1 MWESWI
7 QNYGY
12 IAVFFGSVLE
22 GETVLI
28 LAGYSM
34 SRGYLDPVPTFLL
47 AVAGGT
53 AGDSLYFW
61 LGRRFGARLLRSL
74 AVPRPYRARAK
85 MVLRR
90 WGRQAA
96 FTTRF
101 AYGLRLALPMLI
113 GAARMPALLFHT
125 FNLIAATLFAVLYL
139 GLGFMFGEAVQEI
152 LGRVRPYEHRILL
165 SVICLGAIIW
175 IIREYRLLRS
185 APPEED
191 DDEVVL

>member
-7 QNYGY
+7 ENYGY
-12 IAVFFGSVLE
+12 LAVFIGSVFE

-53 AGDSLYFW
+53 LGDSLYYW
-61 LGRRFGARLLRSL
+61 LGRRFGDGLLRTL
-74 AVPRPYRARAK
+74 AVPRPFRARAK
-85 MVLRR
+85 MLLRR

-101 AYGLRLALPMLI
+101 AYGLRVALPMLI
-113 GAARMPALLFHT
+113 GTTRMPFLLFHSV
-125 FNLIAATLFAVLYL
+125 NLVAAVVFACLYL
-139 GLGFMFGEAVQEI
+139 GLGFLFGEAVQEV

-165 SVICLGAIIW
+165 GVICLGALIW
-175 IIREYRLLRS
+175 IVREYRLFRN
-185 APPEED
+185 APPEE
-191 DDEVVL
+191 

>member
-12 IAVFFGSVLE
+12 IAVFVGSVLE

-152 LGRVRPYEHRILL
+152 MGRVRPYEHRILL

-175 IIREYRLLRS
+175 IVREYRLIRS
-185 APPEED
+185 APPED

>member
-7 QNYGY
+7 ESYGY
-12 IAVFFGSVLE
+12 IAVFIGSILE

-53 AGDSLYFW
+53 LGDSMYYW
-61 LGRRFGARLLRSL
+61 LGRRYGVRLMRSL
-74 AVPRPYRARAK
+74 AVPRPFRARAK
-85 MVLRR
+85 MLLRR

-101 AYGLRLALPMLI
+101 AYGLRLALPVLI
-113 GAARMPALLFHT
+113 GTTRMPILLFHA
-125 FNLIAATLFAVLYL
+125 FNLLAAVLFATLYL
-139 GLGFMFGEAVQEI
+139 GLGFLFGEAVQEV
-152 LGRVRPYEHRILL
+152 LGRVRPYEHRILA
-165 SVICLGAIIW
+165 SIVALGAMIW
-175 IIREYRLLRS
+175 IVREYRLFRS
-185 APPEED
+185 APPEE
-191 DDEVVL
+191 